1 MPITL
6 FNEGAIMPITLFNEG
21 DLVEV
26 IKLKGDDKIIK
37 HLQELGFGKGR
48 KIKLQSFD
56 GVNYIFSIDDN
67 RFALNKDLAKKIIVR
82 EVA

>member
-6 FNEGAIMPITLFNEG
+6 CSIG

-26 IKLKGDDKIIK
+26 IKIKGDDKVIK
-37 HLQELGFGKGR
+37 HLQNLGFGKGR
-48 KIKLQSFD
+48 QIKVQSFD

-82 EVA
+82 EVQE

>member
-1 MPITL
+1 MPITCYS
-6 FNEGAIMPITLFNEG
+6 AG

-37 HLQELGFGKGR
+37 HLQNLGFGKGR
-48 KIKLQSFD
+48 KIRVLSFD

-67 RFALNKDLAKKIIVR
+67 RFALNKDLAQKIIVR
-82 EVA
+82 EAA

>member
-1 MPITL
+1 MPIT
-6 FNEGAIMPITLFNEG
+6 FYSAG

-37 HLQELGFGKGR
+37 HLQNLGFGKGR
-48 KIKLQSFD
+48 KIRVLSFD
-56 GVNYIFSIDDN
+56 GINYIFSIDDN

-82 EVA
+82 EAA

>member
-1 MPITL
+1 MWKGAFITITL
-6 FNEGAIMPITLFNEG
+6 CSIG

-26 IKLKGDDKIIK
+26 IKIKGDDKVIK

-82 EVA
+82 EVS